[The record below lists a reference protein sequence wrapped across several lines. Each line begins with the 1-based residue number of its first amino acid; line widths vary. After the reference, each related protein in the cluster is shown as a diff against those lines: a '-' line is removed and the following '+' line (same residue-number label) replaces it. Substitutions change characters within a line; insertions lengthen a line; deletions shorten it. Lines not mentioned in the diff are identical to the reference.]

1 MKFGISLPPFG
12 EYAEPRYLAEIA
24 REAEAVGWDGFFI
37 WDHIMFDPTF
47 HPIVDPWIGL
57 AAVALNTQKIR
68 IGTMITPVPRRRP
81 WQLARE
87 TVSLDRLSGGRVVFG
102 VGLGEPPEWDY
113 GFFGEE
119 QDAKI
124 RAQKLD
130 EGLAIIDGL
139 WSGERFSYSGEH
151 YKLQE
156 MRFLPRAIQ
165 SPRIPIWVGGTWN
178 KHKPM
183 RRAAQW
189 DGYFPLKWQEI
200 LTPDEWKVIM
210 DYVNQHRTSTA
221 PFDWVHGG
229 ALPGDDLAKAVE
241 IVKPYEEIGVTWW
254 IESVDPWRFGWK
266 WEDNLTPAIIET
278 MNERIRQGPPKG

>member
-12 EYAEPRYLAEIA
+12 EYAEPRYLAQIA
-24 REAEAVGWDGFFI
+24 REAENVGWDGFFI
-37 WDHIMFDPTF
+37 WDHVMFDPTF
-47 HPIVDPWIGL
+47 HPIVDPWVGL
-57 AAVALNTQKIR
+57 AAVAMNTQKIR
-68 IGTMITPVPRRRP
+68 IGTMVTAVPRRRP

-87 TVSLDRLSGGRVVFG
+87 TVSLDRLSGGRTVFG
-102 VGLGEPPEWDY
+102 VGLGEPPQWDY

-130 EGLAIIDGL
+130 EGLAILDGL
-139 WSGERFSYSGEH
+139 WSGEFFSYKGEH
-151 YKLQE
+151 YQLE
-156 MRFLPRAIQ
+156 EVRFLPRAIQ
-165 SPRIPIWVGGTWN
+165 TPRIPIWVGGTWN

-229 ALPGDDLAKAVE
+229 ATPGDDRAKAAE
-241 IVKPYEEIGVTWW
+241 IVKPYEEIGVTW
-254 IESVDPWRFGWK
+254 
-266 WEDNLTPAIIET
+266 
-278 MNERIRQGPPKG
+278 

>member
-12 EYAEPRYLAEIA
+12 DYAEPRYLAEIA

-37 WDHIMFDPTF
+37 WDHVMFDPTF
-47 HPIVDPWIGL
+47 HPIIDPWVGL
-57 AAVALNTQKIR
+57 AAIALNTQKIR
-68 IGTMITPVPRRRP
+68 IGTMVTPVPRRRP

-102 VGLGEPPEWDY
+102 VGLGEPPQWDY

-130 EGLAIIDGL
+130 EGLAILDGL
-139 WSGERFSYSGEH
+139 WSGEFFGYEGTH
-151 YKLQE
+151 YKLE
-156 MRFLPRAIQ
+156 KMRFLPRAIQ
-165 SPRIPIWVGGTWN
+165 SPRIPVWVGGTWN
-178 KHKPM
+178 KHAPM
-183 RRAAQW
+183 RRAAKW

-200 LTPDEWKVIM
+200 LTPEEWKVIM
-210 DYVNQHRTSTA
+210 DYVNQHRTNPGA

-229 ALPGDDLAKAVE
+229 TIDDPAKSAD

-254 IESVDPWRFGWK
+254 VEGIDPWRYGWK
-266 WEDNLTPAIIET
+266 WEDQLTPGIIAT
-278 MNERIRQGPPKG
+278 MNARIRLGPPKI

>member
-183 RRAAQW
+183 RRAARW

-210 DYVNQHRTSTA
+210 DYVNQHRASST

-229 ALPGDDLAKAVE
+229 TTPGDDLAKAAE
-241 IVKPYEEIGVTWW
+241 MVKPYEEIGVTWW
-254 IESVDPWRFGWK
+254 IEGIDPWRYGWK